1 MSEVSISPVER
12 SRNAYSRFLQRM
24 QDPGRG
30 VALAATLGV
39 SESTIS
45 RIKSDK
51 VEDALLV
58 IYCCGFKLVST
69 EKVCV
74 DQDEL
79 RMLRQSYARAVQN
92 EAIAQQLFGGDE

>member
-1 MSEVSISPVER
+1 M
-12 SRNAYSRFLQRM
+12 
-24 QDPGRG
+24 G
-30 VALAATLGV
+30 VATAASMGV

-51 VEDALLV
+51 VEDALALL
-58 IYCCGFKLVST
+58 YACGFKLVSS

-74 DQDEL
+74 DSDEL

-92 EAIAQQLFGGDE
+92 EAISRQLFCSDE